1 MPSMNLF
8 KRRDKSDDGPSDD
21 NSEQLARAV
30 GVTRRSI
37 FGKIGSILGQDQVTT
52 ATWENLEE
60 VLIGADVGVQTALS
74 LVERVK
80 SRRPYQPEDVRAL
93 LREELIEI
101 LNRAD
106 HHYDSDNDTLEH
118 QVSNDVRKPYVI
130 LVVGV
135 NGTGKTTMI
144 GRIAAKYIEESYV
157 VMAAA
162 ADTYRAA
169 AIEQLE
175 TWGDIVGFDVISQ
188 QTGADP
194 AAVAFD
200 AINAAKARDC
210 DLVIIDT
217 AGRLQNKTSLMD
229 ELAKIKRVINRQLG
243 RDLDEVLLVL
253 DATTGQN
260 GLNQAGIFMVYVGVK
275 GVALS
280 KLDGAGK
287 GGLPVAIAEQYSLPV
302 KFVGTGEKPGD
313 IALFDPEVFVDA
325 LLTTDEASD

>member
-80 SRRPYQPEDVRAL
+80 SRRLYQPEDVRAL
-93 LREELIEI
+93 LREELVEI

-260 GLNQAGIFMVYVGVK
+260 GLNQAGIFMDTVGVT

-287 GGLPVAIAEQYSLPV
+287 GGIAFAIAEQYSLPV

>member
-1 MPSMNLF
+1 M
-8 KRRDKSDDGPSDD
+8 
-21 NSEQLARAV
+21 
-30 GVTRRSI
+30 
-37 FGKIGSILGQDQVTT
+37 
-52 ATWENLEE
+52 
-60 VLIGADVGVQTALS
+60 
-74 LVERVK
+74 
-80 SRRPYQPEDVRAL
+80 
-93 LREELIEI
+93 
-101 LNRAD
+101 
-106 HHYDSDNDTLEH
+106 
-118 QVSNDVRKPYVI
+118 
-130 LVVGV
+130 
-135 NGTGKTTMI
+135 
-144 GRIAAKYIEESYV
+144 
-157 VMAAA
+157 
-162 ADTYRAA
+162 
-169 AIEQLE
+169 
-175 TWGDIVGFDVISQ
+175 ISQ

-260 GLNQAGIFMVYVGVK
+260 GLSQAGIFMDTVGVT

-287 GGLPVAIAEQYSLPV
+287 GGIAFAIAEQYSLPV

-313 IALFDPEVFVDA
+313 ITLFDAEVFVDA

>member
-1 MPSMNLF
+1 
-8 KRRDKSDDGPSDD
+8 
-21 NSEQLARAV
+21 
-30 GVTRRSI
+30 
-37 FGKIGSILGQDQVTT
+37 
-52 ATWENLEE
+52 
-60 VLIGADVGVQTALS
+60 
-74 LVERVK
+74 
-80 SRRPYQPEDVRAL
+80 
-93 LREELIEI
+93 
-101 LNRAD
+101 
-106 HHYDSDNDTLEH
+106 
-118 QVSNDVRKPYVI
+118 
-130 LVVGV
+130 
-135 NGTGKTTMI
+135 
-144 GRIAAKYIEESYV
+144 
-157 VMAAA
+157 MAAA

-175 TWGDIVGFDVISQ
+175 TWGHMVGFDVISQ
-188 QTGADP
+188 QAGADP

-260 GLNQAGIFMVYVGVK
+260 GLSQAGIFMDTAGVT

-287 GGLPVAIAEQYSLPV
+287 GGIAFAIAEQYSLPV
-302 KFVGTGEKPGD
+302 KFVGTGEKPG
-313 IALFDPEVFVDA
+313 AVSYTHLTLPTKLEV
-325 LLTTDEASD
+325 